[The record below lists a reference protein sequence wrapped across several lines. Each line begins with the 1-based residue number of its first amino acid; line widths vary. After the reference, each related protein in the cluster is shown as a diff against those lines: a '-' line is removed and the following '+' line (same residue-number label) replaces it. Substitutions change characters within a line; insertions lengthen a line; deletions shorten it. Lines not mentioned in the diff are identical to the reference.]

1 MNDNHPAYLDALHT
15 IFGRVNFERQPRFDY
30 SATTLNLERM
40 RALLADLGNPQ
51 QHFHIVHVAGT
62 KGKGSVCA
70 FTASILR
77 AAGYCTGLYTS
88 PHLHTFRER
97 MRVNG
102 ALISRAELVTLVAHC
117 RPALERIPGVTTFE
131 LITALALTHFA
142 QQGVQWAV
150 LEVGLGGRLDSTNVV
165 QPDITAIT
173 SLSYDHMAVLGDT
186 LTQIAHEKAGIIKPG
201 VPLVCAP
208 QAPEALAVIEATCQ
222 ERQAPLLLLG
232 RDWVWQAAAPTFWV
246 QPREA
251 PPSPQTP
258 SFTISLAGAHQVV
271 NAGQAVVI
279 AATLRTQG
287 VVISEEAIRRG
298 LASTRWPARFEM
310 LTVGG
315 DGRPEIGDG
324 RPEIGDRR
332 PEIDDRRPESIRP
345 PRTRSLISDLQFP
358 TPDRRPEIGDW
369 PTIIADGAHN
379 VDSAQKLAELLDSV
393 KRARGGR
400 LALILGASL
409 DKDIAGMLTVLA
421 PVTDLLICTHAQHP
435 RAVAPQELA
444 ALAGEIMRKKGITT
458 AAPLAAATVDA
469 ALALALDWASPADVI
484 CLAGSLFIAA
494 EGREAWARR
503 HPDHFA
509 PDDWV
514 FEAEALEL

>member
-70 FTASILR
+70 FMESILR

-102 ALISRAELVTLVAHC
+102 ALISRAELVTLVAYC
-117 RPALERIPGVTTFE
+117 RPASERLPGVTTFE

-222 ERQAPLLLLG
+222 ERQAPLLLLD
-232 RDWVWQAAAPTFWV
+232 RDTAVAAAVAGFD
-246 QPREA
+246 
-251 PPSPQTP
+251 
-258 SFTISLAGAHQVV
+258 ISLVGAHQAV
-271 NAGQAVVI
+271 NAALAVVM
-279 AATLRTQG
+279 ARMLRGQ
-287 VVISEEAIRRG
+287 G
-298 LASTRWPARFEM
+298 LALAEAAIAGGLAQTRWPARFET

-315 DGRPEIGDG
+315 DW
-324 RPEIGDRR
+324 
-332 PEIDDRRPESIRP
+332 
-345 PRTRSLISDLQFP
+345 
-358 TPDRRPEIGDW
+358 RPEIGDW
-369 PTIIADGAHN
+369 PAIIADGAHN
-379 VDSAQKLAELLDSV
+379 VDSAQKLAALLDSV

-435 RAVAPQELA
+435 RAVAPQSLA
-444 ALAGEIMRKKGITT
+444 EMAAEIMHGVTT
-458 AAPLAAATVDA
+458 AAPLAAPTVDA